1 MKLPIDTS
9 GTTFLCAVPPVPVVE
24 FETKRARADENGE
37 PLVSLQV
44 VALFPDA
51 AEVLKVVTV
60 GSPRLAQGQPIQVT
74 GLVAN
79 YWSMGDRSGVSFRAA
94 RVEPAMTA
102 PAASQATPSAGSASA
117 ARAS

>member
-9 GTTFLCAVPPVPVVE
+9 GTTFLCAVPPVPVVD
-24 FETKRARADENGE
+24 FESKRARADENGE

-60 GSPRLAQGQPIQVT
+60 GSPRLVQGQPIRVT

-79 YWSMGDRSGVSFRAA
+79 YWQMDDKHGVSFRATTIS
-94 RVEPAMTA
+94 PAPAPNGAAA
-102 PAASQATPSAGSASA
+102 PAAASA
-117 ARAS
+117 AGKSAS